1 MKNKNSRRQFMV
13 KSITATSAIGI
24 APLTLIAEENKPD
37 EISKSEKREPKRK
50 PPLNSNIVF
59 EFVRMA
65 HFNLDRVKEMLALEP
80 KLVNA
85 AWDWGA
91 GDWETGLGGASH
103 VGNRNIARYLLSKG
117 SRKDIFCASMLGETD
132 VVEALVNVDSSIVNV
147 RGPHGYTLLYHVASS
162 GNMEMAKIVELHL
175 NEKSNDFNQA
185 LRSATRDG
193 HLDMVSWLLE
203 NGVTNPNELNF
214 LGKTPLKVAIEKYY
228 PEIAAVLRKHGA
240 IE

>member
-1 MKNKNSRRQFMV
+1 M
-13 KSITATSAIGI
+13 
-24 APLTLIAEENKPD
+24 
-37 EISKSEKREPKRK
+37 
-50 PPLNSNIVF
+50 
-59 EFVRMA
+59 
-65 HFNLDRVKEMLALEP
+65 
-80 KLVNA
+80 NA

-162 GNMEMAKIVELHL
+162 GNMEMAKIVEPHL

-214 LGKTPLKVAIEKYY
+214 LGKTPLKVAIEKDYT
-228 PEIAAVLRKHGA
+228 EIAAVLRKHGA